1 VRKSWDAIF
10 VQVLLWLTS
19 YTTIEMTGELKAI
32 ELDATALIADTTNEQ
47 MLIAM
52 LFMAAPRS
60 K

>member
-1 VRKSWDAIF
+1 
-10 VQVLLWLTS
+10 
-19 YTTIEMTGELKAI
+19 MTGELKAI